1 MKRTIR
7 LRKNELR
14 RLISE
19 SVKRV
24 ILNESDVEKQIEE
37 ARKNKSA
44 KRPNFHK
51 GSLSH
56 SPSQTNGDAKV
67 QINSEIAIPKLQ
79 KLAETYFGV
88 SDPHRFW

>member
-1 MKRTIR
+1 MA
-7 LRKNELR
+7 
-14 RLISE
+14 
-19 SVKRV
+19 
-24 ILNESDVEKQIEE
+24 IEE
-37 ARKNKSA
+37 VRKNKSA

-79 KLAETYFGV
+79 KLAET
-88 SDPHRFW
+88 